1 MDKKKRIIGIAILVV
16 VIISILGLVIYKK
29 LNTQNSSESLSN
41 IVSNLKIN
49 KEDDG
54 DFDEDNVTTVDSSSN
69 YTITKGGVYTFTSD
83 INGSITVETDENV
96 KIVLNNVT
104 ITNSSGPAINVIN
117 AKNTYIELIGT
128 NKIVASGTE
137 DYDAAIYSADDLIL
151 QGSGTLY
158 VESQTDGITS
168 KDDLTING
176 GTYIITSD
184 DDGIKG
190 RDSVIIN
197 DGNINITAKG
207 DGIKATNDEDTSK
220 GYVIVNDGTI
230 VINAGTD
237 GIQAETS
244 IIINDGEFDIKT
256 GSGSTVT
263 AKTNM
268 FNSNTSTSDES
279 MKGIK
284 AGSVIEIVS
293 GTITINAQEDALH
306 SDGVI
311 NINGGTMNLSASDD
325 GIHADEIVTINGGVI
340 DITASEGIEATY
352 VKINDGTLT
361 ISASDDG
368 INASNKSSKYTI
380 SVEINGGNITI
391 TMGQGDTDA
400 IDSNGNLYINGGTL
414 NITAQSPFDY
424 DGEAKYSGGTMIV
437 NGTKTT
443 SITNQM
449 MGGGQGMGQNQ
460 GMMGPGQRRR

>member
-176 GTYIITSD
+176 GTYIITSN

-380 SVEINGGNITI
+380 TVEINGGNITI

-424 DGEAKYSGGTMIV
+424 DGEAKYSDGTMIV

-449 MGGGQGMGQNQ
+449 MGGGQGMNQNQ